1 MSGNQNAVS
10 YCFYTYVYGDDLTVS
25 SQRFYET
32 RTLAREDIIAF
43 REKLIGEPGRTEP
56 LRDVQIVRIE
66 TVPITSQALVAL
78 FNDLGGK
85 LDCFI
90 RSRNVVER
98 IKEPQV
104 VTRWHG
110 SQ

>member
-90 RSRNVVER
+90 RSRTVVER